1 MNIIATC
8 GTSIITNAK
17 RRLKIEDE
25 IKENELKKIILEDLN
40 GDNLDKRKYGA
51 EINAFYN
58 YNEKAKDKAKKMF
71 LIVSDTKEGRLAG
84 EIINEI
90 IINNSSLE
98 NIKILEI
105 EGLNSEKQHE
115 FAKKGLRSLAKD
127 ICFLIKD
134 KNLYGE
140 NTIILPIG
148 GFKAQIF
155 IVGLLAQVFGIKSY
169 YMFEGFNEI
178 IELPPLPIS
187 FDKQFFID
195 NLEFF
200 IKLKMEGLVEKNEVE
215 SLLKK
220 DSKLKNLITEE
231 KIDNIKYIGLSALGE
246 ILYEKLSL
254 ENKGNLPKDSDKT
267 ADEKEKIHLFKSNE
281 AHARVVYELPRF
293 KRFLRFLHEREYV
306 KRVIINGNSQMNKGD
321 QIFIKKSG
329 NDKEGRVLHCKFN
342 DKKGM
347 LDLDIQL
354 TENTE
359 DKIDAAMIDIHE
371 RLNQTK
377 I

>member
-17 RRLKIEDE
+17 RRLKVKEDIQE
-25 IKENELKKIILEDLN
+25 DELKKIILKDLKE
-40 GDNLDKRKYGA
+40 GNLDERKYGA

-58 YNEKAKDKAKKMF
+58 YSKKNDSDATNLY
-71 LIVSDTKEGRLAG
+71 LIISDTKDGRLAG

-90 IINNSSLE
+90 LMENSSLD
-98 NIKILEI
+98 NIEILEI

-115 FAKKGLRSLAKD
+115 FAKKGLRNLARD
-127 ICFLIKD
+127 ICSLISEK
-134 KNLYGE
+134 KLHEG
-140 NTIILPIG
+140 NTLIFPLG

-155 IVGLLAQVFGIKSY
+155 IVGLLAQIYGIKSY

-187 FDKQFFID
+187 FDRQFFI
-195 NLEFF
+195 NNFQFF
-200 IKLKMEGLVEKNEVE
+200 IMLKGNDPVKQNDIE

-220 DSKLKNLITEE
+220 APKLRNLITIE
-231 KIDNIKYIGLSALGE
+231 KIDNIKYVELSALGE
-246 ILYEKLSL
+246 ILYDRLSSA
-254 ENKGNLPKDSDKT
+254 NKSNLPKNSDKT
-267 ADEKEKIHLFKSNE
+267 ADEKDQIHLFKGNE
-281 AHARVVYELPRF
+281 AHARVIYETSRF
-293 KRFLRFLHEREYV
+293 KSFLNFLHKIEYV
-306 KRVIINGNSQMNKGD
+306 ERIIINGNSQSNKGD
-321 QIFIKKSG
+321 QIFITKSG

-359 DKIDAAMIDIHE
+359 AKIDAAMIDIND
-371 RLNQTK
+371 RLYNKK